1 MGSRPKTA
9 VPYYLQHKSRV
20 MGGGYNW
27 TWPQIPSLTA
37 MKYQRH
43 GYVQARPFLPGE
55 RFSGR
60 KGCELN
66 VKGYNELRQSLER
79 ERKKMAAAL
88 APPEPTGEVQKVG
101 FYKSLLGTRTCRV
114 SGGLYRSSTV
124 SRIGYFSNV

>member
-1 MGSRPKTA
+1 MGVDPRLWIGRTSA
-9 VPYYLQHKSRV
+9 MV
-20 MGGGYNW
+20 GGYNW

-60 KGCELN
+60 KGCEQN

-79 ERKKMAAAL
+79 ERIKMATAL
-88 APPEPTGEVQKVG
+88 APPKTNGGEVQRIG
-101 FYKSLLGTRTCRV
+101 FYKSLLGARTRHV
-114 SGGLYRSSTV
+114 SGGLYRSSTI
-124 SRIGYFSNV
+124 SRIGYFSSV